1 MQTDMMWICAV
12 WVKPWVKD
20 TAQLPAETALRLP
33 AAVRSTAVGIKVFFR
48 MPLEKDW
55 GEQARK

>member
-1 MQTDMMWICAV
+1 MMWICAV